1 MKDSKAKHKFH
12 PKIEGRKNFAKMVR
26 GWKSE
31 IFAFS
36 LLILLSFSQYHKLPK
51 EEIFS
56 YWLGVPLVGI
66 IILYFLI
73 SSLLNWS
80 VNFIEM
86 RENEIKG
93 LRRQLTCFI
102 CEASLGRIEKDDL
115 KRLANATRP
124 LTGIKNDNL
133 TEDDFSLISQPYIFW
148 GENGFEWQDET
159 ECANCGHER
168 QKHSQ
173 DGNCPTE

>member
-1 MKDSKAKHKFH
+1 MKDSKVKHKFLA
-12 PKIEGRKNFAKMVR
+12 KIEGEKNFGKMVR
-26 GWKSE
+26 GWKVE

-36 LLILLSFSQYHKLPK
+36 LVILLIFSHYNELRK
-51 EEIFS
+51 EEVFS
-56 YWLGVPLVGI
+56 YWLGLLFGIVFLYVLISTLVGW
-66 IILYFLI
+66 
-73 SSLLNWS
+73 SS
-80 VNFIEM
+80 NFIEM

-115 KRLANATRP
+115 KRMANATRP
-124 LTGIKNDNL
+124 DVFIKKDNL
-133 TEDDFSLISQPYIFW
+133 TVDDFFLISQPYIFW

-168 QKHSQ
+168 QEHSK
-173 DGNCPTE
+173 DGNCPKE